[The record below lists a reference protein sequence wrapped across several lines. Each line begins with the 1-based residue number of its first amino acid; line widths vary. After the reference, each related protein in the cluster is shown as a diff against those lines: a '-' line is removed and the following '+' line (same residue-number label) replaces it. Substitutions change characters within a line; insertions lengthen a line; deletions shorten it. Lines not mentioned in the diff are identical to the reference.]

1 MHDVPMVALAAGVG
15 LLLGAVFFGGL
26 WWTVRAVISSRRA
39 PIWLVGGL
47 ALRTGIVLAGF
58 YLVGHG
64 DWQRLVACLVGF
76 LVARVLITTMTRL
89 APQATHA
96 P

>member
-1 MHDVPMVALAAGVG
+1 MHDALMLALAGGVG

-26 WWTVRAVISSRRA
+26 WWTVHAVVSSGRP
-39 PIWLVGGL
+39 PIWLAGGL
-47 ALRTGIVLAGF
+47 VLRTGIVLAGF
-58 YLVGHG
+58 YLVGRG
-64 DWQRLVACLVGF
+64 DWKRLVACLVGF
-76 LVARVLITTMTRL
+76 LVARVLATTMTGL